1 MSMASEG
8 RTAVVRMTERRWDM
22 IAHEGLTSDGGT
34 SDIDIGTNKPRSLG
48 FVHRLATGRS
58 ASPQPGNSACPAP
71 SSSYRRLGG
80 GAFVCRAL
88 RLRRGGL
95 LPALLVVP
103 LLVLIP
109 EADARSPSV
118 STASAPSITEDWD
131 QEREQPLGPSYDCEN
146 AQGSLE
152 HTVCSD
158 PLLSRLDIQVATL
171 FHDRLKAAP
180 VRGADSTAKIPSS
193 ALAWGYRDELAEEQR
208 QWLQARDGKC
218 DLSFDFDS
226 GAGAHYTAIPCL
238 IDFYVKRLVDLDS
251 DTSLGEASGRRI
263 LDVLVDV
270 GSVALD
276 DMRLDLGNVR
286 IDLPRVLPATSVE
299 TPGSTLPHP
308 AQGNRI

>member
-1 MSMASEG
+1 M
-8 RTAVVRMTERRWDM
+8 
-22 IAHEGLTSDGGT
+22 
-34 SDIDIGTNKPRSLG
+34 
-48 FVHRLATGRS
+48 
-58 ASPQPGNSACPAP
+58 
-71 SSSYRRLGG
+71 
-80 GAFVCRAL
+80 
-88 RLRRGGL
+88 
-95 LPALLVVP
+95 
-103 LLVLIP
+103 
-109 EADARSPSV
+109 
-118 STASAPSITEDWD
+118 
-131 QEREQPLGPSYDCEN
+131 
-146 AQGSLE
+146 
-152 HTVCSD
+152 CSD
-158 PLLSRLDIQVATL
+158 SLLSRLDIQVATL

-251 DTSLGEASGRRI
+251 DTSLGEVSGRRI

-308 AQGNRI
+308 ACIDALLRVRLPSSLRRDACRAGTGHLPHARRSFREDADYESYVPWHANRLSQRGDRFGYRIVGELDGGRTLLQIEEEYTGTGGTHVVNSLAVVLGLPQGATIMVERRIDDDNLSGFLRWRHQ